1 MVNLVYE
8 YLKGGI
14 EMKITSV
21 DIMELVNSDPIW
33 RPIIVKVN
41 TDEGIY
47 GYGEIALS
55 YGNAA
60 SAGFGQA
67 KDFAKLII
75 GMDPMKIEA
84 VWEKLYKDTFWG
96 QGGGGVI
103 FAGISGIDMAL
114 WDIKG
119 KALGVPVYELLGG
132 KTRDKLRVYASQIQ
146 FDWDKEMRLLVKPE
160 EYAEAARKAIAE
172 GYDAIKVDPFQ
183 VGLNGEMGYHNT
195 GILTYDKMKLFR
207 DRMVAVREAVGPEV
221 DIILENHT
229 GTDTNSAIQFAKSIE
244 DLNIFYNEEVCS
256 PLNPPLTKKVKEK
269 VNIPLA
275 GGERIYSRWGYRPFF
290 ENGSL
295 DVIQPDL
302 GNCGGLTEGKKICD
316 MAHVYDVLVQCHVC
330 GSPIAKAAALQLEA
344 VIPNFLIHEHHTIA
358 LKDFNI
364 NFCEYDYQPVNGY
377 YEIPDKPGLGQ
388 ELTKKTI
395 EEAIKINVK

>member
-1 MVNLVYE
+1 
-8 YLKGGI
+8 
-14 EMKITSV
+14 MKISSV
-21 DIMELVNSDPIW
+21 DIMELKAPDPFW
-33 RPIIVKVN
+33 RPIIVRIN
-41 TDEGIY
+41 TNEGIY
-47 GYGEIALS
+47 GYGEVALA

-60 SAGFGQA
+60 SGGFGQA

-84 VWEKLYKDTFWG
+84 VWERLYKDTFWG

-103 FAGISGIDMAL
+103 FSGISGIDMAL

-119 KALGVPVYELLGG
+119 KALGLPVYQLLGG
-132 KTRDKLRVYASQIQ
+132 KTRDKLRAYASQLQ
-146 FDWDKEMRLLVKPE
+146 FDWDKEMRYLVKPQ
-160 EYAEAARKAIAE
+160 EYAEAAKKALAE
-172 GYDAIKVDPFQ
+172 GYDAVKVDPYQ
-183 VGLNGEMGYHNT
+183 IGPDGAMGYHNT
-195 GILTYDKMKLFR
+195 GILTSDKVRLFR
-207 DRMVAVREAVGPEV
+207 DRMVAIREAVGPDV

-229 GTDTNSAIQFAKSIE
+229 GTDANSAIQFARTVE
-244 DLNIFYNEEVCS
+244 DLNIYYNEEVCS
-256 PLNPPLTKKVKEK
+256 PLNPSLTKKVKDK

-316 MAHVYDVLVQCHVC
+316 MAHVYDVVVQCHVC
-330 GSPIAKAAALQLEA
+330 GSPIAKAAALHLEA
-344 VIPNFLIHEHHTIA
+344 VIPNFIIHEHHTIA

-364 NFCEYDYQPVNGY
+364 NYCEYDYQPVNGY

-395 EEAIKINVK
+395 EAAIKVTVK